1 MTEEKDEERGFR
13 VTDRR
18 RFAETGEARPD
29 APAEAE
35 PGRPAASE
43 PAVSETPESP
53 SPAAGPSAADAEPVS
68 FSTFVLGL
76 STQALSLLGEIPDPH
91 TGQVARDLV
100 GAKHLID
107 ILGIL
112 RGKTRNNL
120 AQGEESL
127 LDSILYDLRMR
138 YVELARSRKES

>member
-1 MTEEKDEERGFR
+1 MSEDNDEPRGFR

-18 RFAETGEARPD
+18 RFAETGDARPD
-29 APAEAE
+29 APAESE
-35 PGRPAASE
+35 PSRPAAE
-43 PAVSETPESP
+43 APEAP
-53 SPAAGPSAADAEPVS
+53 PSAPGASVADVEPVT

-91 TGQVARDLV
+91 TGQTLRDLD

-107 ILGIL
+107 ILGLL
-112 RGKTRNNL
+112 REKTRNNL
-120 AQGEESL
+120 VQGEESL

-138 YVELARSRKES
+138 YVELVRSRKEN

>member
-1 MTEEKDEERGFR
+1 MTEEKDDERGFR

-29 APAEAE
+29 VPAEAE
-35 PGRPAASE
+35 AAASGPAAATSSE
-43 PAVSETPESP
+43 PSP
-53 SPAAGPSAADAEPVS
+53 PTLEASPAEPVS
-68 FSTFVLGL
+68 FSAFVLGL

-91 TGQVARDLV
+91 TGQTGRDLV
-100 GAKHLID
+100 GAKQLID

-112 RGKTRNNL
+112 REKTRNNL

>member
-29 APAEAE
+29 APADPE
-35 PGRPAASE
+35 PVRPAA
-43 PAVSETPESP
+43 AGAPEAAP
-53 SPAAGPSAADAEPVS
+53 GAAGHSAADVEPVS

-112 RGKTRNNL
+112 RDKTRNNL

>member
-1 MTEEKDEERGFR
+1 MSDEKDEERGFR

-29 APAEAE
+29 APLE
-35 PGRPAASE
+35 PEPTRPAAFTTAE
-43 PAVSETPESP
+43 P
-53 SPAAGPSAADAEPVS
+53 SPPTAAPGGAAADEPVS
-68 FSTFVLGL
+68 FSAFVLGL
-76 STQALSLLGEIPDPH
+76 STQALSLLGEITDPQ
-91 TGQVARDLV
+91 TGQTNRDLV
-100 GAKHLID
+100 AAKHLID

-112 RGKTRNNL
+112 REKTRNNL

-138 YVELARSRKES
+138 YVELARSRKETR